1 MKKILVFIC
10 AAIMLCTVAL
20 SASAAGAVGTAYTI
34 EYTGISIDIDI
45 IDDFSSYSGT
55 STYGDFT
62 YNFGDG
68 KLSLQIPTGGWGW
81 EGPSYESPS
90 LELEGL
96 EAAYNNATY
105 IGLSVKNTG
114 DATGV
119 LCFEDRVA
127 DPTSFAM
134 QVWGME
140 GVKLVSS
147 EGIVDATGYSVP
159 SRRYGIE
166 IPGGFEGWIFVPFT
180 VMKIQHADA
189 GLNQDN
195 YAAKFEAPW
204 FTGTAKDDGQVAVL
218 EIDNVFLSGDELV
231 MNESE
236 PVNPTADVSVI
247 AYAAMAITGLGALVV
262 AKKR

>member
-1 MKKILVFIC
+1 MKKTLIFIC
-10 AAIMLCTVAL
+10 VAIMLCTVAL
-20 SASAAGAVGTAYTI
+20 TASAATVGTAYTI
-34 EYTGISIDIDI
+34 EYSGISIDIDI
-45 IDDFSSYSGT
+45 IDDFASYSGT

-62 YNFGDG
+62 YNFSDG
-68 KLSLQIPTGGWGW
+68 KLSLQMPSGGWGW

-90 LELEGL
+90 LALEGL

-127 DPTSFAM
+127 DPTSFAT

-166 IPGGFEGWIFVPFT
+166 IPGGFEGWVFIPFAA
-180 VMKIQHADA
+180 MKIQHADA

-195 YAAKFEAPW
+195 YAAKFECPH

-218 EIDNVFLSGDELV
+218 EIDNVFLSSDELV

-236 PVNPTADVSVI
+236 RPTADVSVI
-247 AYAAMAITGLGALVV
+247 AYAAMAITGLGALLV